1 MNALLRLLAW
11 TLAIALVALP
21 IVAVLNGWIAGD
33 RWPMRSLAVTGEF
46 RQVDE
51 DAVRAAVLPLVQ
63 SGFFAVD
70 LGEVRDAVVAL
81 PWVERV
87 EVRKRWPDRLEV
99 SLSEHTPVA
108 RWSDGRM
115 LSEHGKLFAAPEGA
129 GAGLPLF
136 EGPDSRAGELMAFH
150 SLARPLFLPLGLKVE
165 SVRLSA
171 RGSWSLLLDDGT
183 EVEAGRGD
191 PQARLARFARLL
203 PKLRASDPRLLVR
216 ADLRYT
222 NGFSLVWGEIPAPA
236 IPPSIPTPQ
245 DGATGSSQEG
255 QI

>member
-1 MNALLRLLAW
+1 MNALLRILAW

-21 IVAVLNGWIAGD
+21 VVAVLNGWIAGE
-33 RWPMRSLAVTGEF
+33 RWPMRRLAVTGEF

-51 DAVRAAVLPLVQ
+51 AAVREAVLPMVGP
-63 SGFFAVD
+63 GFFAVD
-70 LGEVRDAVVAL
+70 LDRVRDAVSGL
-81 PWVERV
+81 DWVDRV

-115 LSEHGKLFAAPEGA
+115 LSEDGTLFDAPAGA
-129 GAGLPLF
+129 GAELPLF
-136 EGPDSRAGELMAFH
+136 EGPDSRASELMSFH

-165 SVRLSA
+165 TVSLSA

-183 EVEAGRGD
+183 RIEAGRGD
-191 PQARLARFARLL
+191 PQSRLARFARML
-203 PKLRASDPRLLVR
+203 PKIRAADPRLLVR

-222 NGFSLVWGEIPAPA
+222 NGFTLVWQDAPA
-236 IPPSIPTPQ
+236 SPVIPPVP
-245 DGATGSSQEG
+245 ATQANT
-255 QI
+255 

>member
-1 MNALLRLLAW
+1 MNALLRILAW
-11 TLAIALVALP
+11 TLAIVLVALP
-21 IVAVLNGWIAGD
+21 VVAVLNGWIAGE

-51 DAVRAAVLPLVQ
+51 AAVREAVLPAVQ
-63 SGFFAVD
+63 QGFFAVD
-70 LGEVRDAVVAL
+70 LDQVRDAVSQL

-99 SLSEHTPVA
+99 SLTEHTPVA

-115 LSEHGKLFAAPEGA
+115 LSEDGKLFAAPAGA

-136 EGPDSRAGELMAFH
+136 EGAEARASELMSFH
-150 SLARPLFLPLGLKVE
+150 SLARPLFLPLGLRVE
-165 SVRLSA
+165 AVTLSA

-183 EVEAGRGD
+183 RIEAGRGD
-191 PQARLARFARLL
+191 PQSRLARFARML
-203 PKLRASDPRLLVR
+203 PKIRAADPRLLVR

-222 NGFSLVWGEIPAPA
+222 NGFTLVWQDAPAPPA
-236 IPPSIPTPQ
+236 TPPASAAQANT
-245 DGATGSSQEG
+245 
-255 QI
+255 

>member
-11 TLAIALVALP
+11 SLALALVALP
-21 IVAVLNGWIAGD
+21 VVAVLNGWIAGD

-63 SGFFAVD
+63 RGFFAVD
-70 LGEVRDAVVAL
+70 LAVVRDAVLAL

-99 SLSEHTPVA
+99 TLSEHRPVA
-108 RWSDGRM
+108 RWPDGRM

-136 EGPDSRAGELMAFH
+136 EGPDARAGELMALH
-150 SLARPLFLPLGLKVE
+150 SLARPLFLPLGLKVD
-165 SVRLSA
+165 SVQLSA
-171 RGSWSLLLDDGT
+171 RGSWSLRLDDGT
-183 EVEAGRGD
+183 RVEAGRGD

-203 PKLRASDPRLLVR
+203 PKVRASDPRPLLR

-236 IPPSIPTPQ
+236 IPPSSPTPPS
-245 DGATGSSQEG
+245 GATGSSQEG